1 MNQFKIKIQG
11 ENSQNLTH
19 TLGTVIDKM
28 STHLGNTG
36 SEVTEMD
43 AISM

>member
-11 ENSQNLTH
+11 DNSQNLTN
-19 TLGTVIDKM
+19 TLGTVMDKM
-28 STHLGNTG
+28 STNLGNTG

-43 AISM
+43 AIAM